1 MVIKYNNVWSS
12 HISDCYGNLINFIK
26 LEKDEKAKEIINGF
40 SEYSFTHLGYTLKK
54 NSGKGVGKIY
64 AEGLLNNLKNNRS
77 LLDIKELKNLEAI
90 TLALNGIAEDRLS
103 DITSNI
109 ISIGLI
115 DFTQKMIK
123 KYSIESVKTEIK
135 IWDID
140 SHSWKMHVCK
150 LPYYDNNPIVL
161 IPKKIA
167 HRHLSIT
174 KQKFYNAVIIPIKQ
188 KEEFKKGNYRKTSKG
203 YKNYLYK
210 KDIKSEHPYS
220 ARFVIEYIR
229 ANPKSLKKWFA
240 NNKNKTPPTSQ

>member
-1 MVIKYNNVWSS
+1 M
-12 HISDCYGNLINFIK
+12 
-26 LEKDEKAKEIINGF
+26 
-40 SEYSFTHLGYTLKK
+40 
-54 NSGKGVGKIY
+54 
-64 AEGLLNNLKNNRS
+64 LNNLKNNRS

-161 IPKKIA
+161 IPKKNSTQTFKY
-167 HRHLSIT
+167 HKT
-174 KQKFYNAVIIPIKQ
+174 KI
-188 KEEFKKGNYRKTSKG
+188 
-203 YKNYLYK
+203 L
-210 KDIKSEHPYS
+210 
-220 ARFVIEYIR
+220 
-229 ANPKSLKKWFA
+229 
-240 NNKNKTPPTSQ
+240 